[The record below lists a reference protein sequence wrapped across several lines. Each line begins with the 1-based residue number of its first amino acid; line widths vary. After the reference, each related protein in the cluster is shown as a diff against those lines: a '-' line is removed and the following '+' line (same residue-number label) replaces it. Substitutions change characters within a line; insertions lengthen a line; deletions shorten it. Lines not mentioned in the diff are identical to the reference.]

1 MKESE
6 KFTIRVNFN
15 RTQNNIVQDE
25 ASHGYHWGRIL
36 GVLLLVVIAIWSFI
50 FASRYYSE
58 QNNHADKQTEISVAS
73 TAALTPTNKI
83 TPSDVDKDQTSPS
96 SFTLS
101 EKAENEKIELTAQA
115 DEPINDEMAEPNN
128 NSYQDESESLSKT
141 EPVSAP
147 STTSTTSTIENTANP
162 AIFFQSDVDIMSN
175 NVTRFVIASS
185 VIENEP
191 VGEINNIIF
200 KNNIATV
207 YAFSEI
213 IDLKDTALYYIWS
226 VDGQQVAKVKLNIN
240 GDRWRSHSSKF
251 IQPTMHGQWK
261 VELQNGKDEILA
273 VNRFTY

>member
-58 QNNHADKQTEISVAS
+58 QNNLTDKQMAISVAS

-115 DEPINDEMAEPNN
+115 DEPINDEMAVSNN

-147 STTSTTSTIENTANP
+147 STTSTIENTANP

-200 KNNIATV
+200 KNNTATV

-213 IDLKDTALYYIWS
+213 NGLKDTTLYYIWS